1 MIGAAYGK
9 LSSLTMGIVHS
20 FAPVGRPPINSRLTF
35 LSSVYE
41 MQMGLS
47 DTTGWFPCKGL
58 KVKSCEWAFRR
69 SGGLHTVLTSLDVH

>member
-1 MIGAAYGK
+1 ME
-9 LSSLTMGIVHS
+9 IVIPDNGECALLCPSWTSPHH
-20 FAPVGRPPINSRLTF
+20 RRLAF
-35 LSSVYE
+35 LSSIYE